1 MSTSCR
7 ILEIRHAALEVRAD
21 APEHS
26 DRESC
31 EDTTDDDGLR
41 TLHGASTL
49 VRMFGIGW
57 LHTSIFTQLYDASQ
71 KTKVRVDQTILNQI
85 SSFTKAFLKLQGKDD
100 AAWNASLNDNLS
112 QIKQI
117 RMQFADE
124 FQPLTDDETADCL
137 WNWARTYLFSPEQK
151 SMPKSKQRSILNKV
165 LLREL
170 GSKHRLLAVIQR
182 GIMDFTD
189 YEDST
194 ELLRTFISYVVQ
206 IEISATARK
215 HHERDRC
222 RPASDGFQRLATTMH
237 QRGAP
242 KHVPRHSYSVR
253 PIAHAMSQYATATR
267 LQATDTRL
275 RNDSAE
281 APERSRRDRDKCRR
295 DQPMAKRCRGSSA
308 NLAAPST
315 QKPLIP
321 AWHGRRPR
329 STSKAHSGK
338 GRHDKGAARE
348 DPVPTIAVAALDKPR
363 PSASC
368 TFSDR

>member
-71 KTKVRVDQTILNQI
+71 KTKVRVDQTILDQI
-85 SSFTKAFLKLQGKDD
+85 DSFRKAFLKLGGKDD

-206 IEISATARK
+206 IEISATAIKQHGRNN
-215 HHERDRC
+215 
-222 RPASDGFQRLATTMH
+222 GGYQRLATTMH

-253 PIAHAMSQYATATR
+253 PIAHAMSQYASAPR

-275 RNDSAE
+275 RNNSAE
-281 APERSRRDRDKCRR
+281 APERSRRDRDRCRR

-308 NLAAPST
+308 NLAALST
-315 QKPLIP
+315 QRQPLIP
-321 AWHGRRPR
+321 AWHGRRSR
-329 STSKAHSGK
+329 TTSKAHSGK
-338 GRHDKGAARE
+338 GKHDKGAARE

-363 PSASC
+363 PSASR